1 MTKVHYEMTDGANTI
16 VLEFGLILRN
26 GVGVLLAPYYAGYT
40 DILPSILEHRETIPF
55 FAIHGDEV
63 KLDIALGDYVGRL
76 YITKEM
82 IDGFW
87 AWHDGIVKTSV
98 SRVIMFNL

>member
-1 MTKVHYEMTDGANTI
+1 MTNGASTI

-40 DILPSILEHRETIPF
+40 DILPTISEHRETIPF

-63 KLDIALGDYVGRL
+63 KLDIALGDYVGRF

-87 AWHDGIVKTSV
+87 AWHDGIVKSALART
-98 SRVIMFNL
+98 IMFNL